1 MDFFTTEVWTVRGLV
16 TYYVLFVID
25 LRTRR
30 GHFAGATT
38 NPGESFMVQIARNLT
53 DTVDGFLASH
63 RFLICDR
70 DAKFTARFRQML
82 EDAGVQVIRTPRQAP
97 NCKGYASHC
106 TSSVRF
112 GSTSRKRRRSESFR
126 PCALTGGSSPGCS
139 YKHSFLSL

>member
-30 GHFAGATT
+30 VHFAGTTT
-38 NPGESFMVQIARNLT
+38 NPGESFMVQIVRNLT

-70 DAKFTARFRQML
+70 DAKFTARFRQMHRGCGG
-82 EDAGVQVIRTPRQAP
+82 AGEPDPRDVP
-97 NCKGYASHC
+97 GLVRGPDELSHAGSP
-106 TSSVRF
+106 TERAARVLGVGEIPPGRSFEGLAGRVF
-112 GSTSRKRRRSESFR
+112 G
-126 PCALTGGSSPGCS
+126 
-139 YKHSFLSL
+139 